1 MVGAAAPPPAAPAAA
16 AAVEAAEAAE
26 AAMPPPLCPSPPSET
41 MCYYDE
47 TIPDLD
53 AEARFADCDVRCR
66 IDVHLPPA
74 APAAPDGGDGGGSRP
89 PVLLFVHGGTWRVG
103 DRRSAM
109 FSGRHAALAQYYN
122 VVVLSVG
129 YRRTRMPCCVFFGL
143 YPVRPRPQPLARPR
157 IPLRLLPSVAQIL
170 TRSWWRRSSCLC
182 WRRS

>member
-1 MVGAAAPPPAAPAAA
+1 MPPATGAPAAP
-16 AAVEAAEAAE
+16 
-26 AAMPPPLCPSPPSET
+26 LCPPPPSET

-74 APAAPDGGDGGGSRP
+74 APAGGDGGDGRGSRP
-89 PVLLFVHGGTWRVG
+89 PVLLYVHGGTWRVG

-129 YRRTRMPCCVFFGL
+129 YRRTRMPWWVFFGL
-143 YPVRPRPQPLARPR
+143 YPVRLRPQPLARPR
-157 IPLRLLPSVAQIL
+157 PVGPLSPS
-170 TRSWWRRSSCLC
+170 RRSNTFASHA
-182 WRRS
+182 RTPRAP